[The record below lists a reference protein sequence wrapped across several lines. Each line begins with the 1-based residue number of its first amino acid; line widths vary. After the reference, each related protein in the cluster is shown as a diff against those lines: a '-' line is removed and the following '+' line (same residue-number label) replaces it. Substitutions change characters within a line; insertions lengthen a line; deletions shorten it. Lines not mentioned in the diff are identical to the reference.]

1 MDDSRVKNER
11 LHTMTVITNATE
23 HLGVLGSERRS
34 EMRSVGTHMRLQRL
48 YGAQELLLE
57 LAVFAVMLSM
67 AFVMCLLRQQ
77 VSN

>member
-23 HLGVLGSERRS
+23 HLGSERRS

-48 YGAQELLLE
+48 YGVQELLLE

-67 AFVMCLLRQQ
+67 AFVMCLLRQ